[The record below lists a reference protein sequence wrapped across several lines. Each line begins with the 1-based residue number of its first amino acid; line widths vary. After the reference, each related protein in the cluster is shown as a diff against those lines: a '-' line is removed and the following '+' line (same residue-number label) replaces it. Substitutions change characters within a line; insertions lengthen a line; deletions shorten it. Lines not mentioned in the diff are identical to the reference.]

1 MFARRSPWWGLVA
14 LCLPMLLVSM
24 DVSVLFFAVPY
35 ISADL
40 DPTPAQQL
48 WIFDVYGFVLA
59 GLLLTMGA
67 VADRIGHRR
76 LLLIGAVGFSAA
88 SILAAYADSA
98 TTLIAARAL
107 LGVAGATLM
116 PSTLALIRH
125 LFDDPRQR
133 TTAIATWTAVMSGG
147 VAVGPIISGFLL
159 DHFWWGSV
167 FLINVPVMIA
177 LLFVGP
183 FLLPAGTGDP
193 TRKIDLP
200 SSVLALATL
209 LPVVGGI
216 KAMATDGWSLTNG
229 GIVVAGVV
237 AGIAFAIRQ
246 LRLDHP
252 LIDLRLFSDRRFST
266 SIWINLIAMF
276 GVIGNAILMTQ
287 YLQSVLGYSPL
298 IAALWSLAPTVAVGF
313 AAPASTA
320 LAARFGRPAV
330 ISGGLSV
337 AASGFVVLATTTG
350 TSSLL
355 AVLIGAGL
363 LAAGLVATTALVA
376 DHIVGVAP
384 ADRAGSVAGL
394 LETTSELGGALGIAI
409 LGSVLNMFYRSGF
422 DSSAPGVDTSAR
434 ESLGG
439 AVATAG
445 RVGGEAG
452 AQILRAGREA
462 FVGGLHGSA
471 IAGAILLAATAVA
484 AGLLLRRDE
493 PSADHPAQTRTPKT
507 TTLRS

>member
-1 MFARRSPWWGLVA
+1 MFVQRSPWWGLLA

-40 DPTPAQQL
+40 DPSPAQQL

-125 LFDDPRQR
+125 LFDDPKQR

-159 DHFWWGSV
+159 EHFWWGSV

-183 FLLPAGTGDP
+183 LLLPAGTGDP
-193 TRKIDLP
+193 TRQIDLV

-216 KAMATDGWSLTNG
+216 KSMATDGWSLTNG
-229 GIVVAGVV
+229 GIVVAGVL
-237 AGIAFAIRQ
+237 AGTAFAVRQ
-246 LRLDHP
+246 LRLEHP

-298 IAALWSLAPTVAVGF
+298 TAALWSLAPTVAVGF
-313 AAPASTA
+313 AAPASTT

-337 AASGFVVLATTTG
+337 AASGFLVLATTTG

-355 AVLIGAGL
+355 AVLVGAGL

-394 LETTSELGGALGIAI
+394 LETTSELGGALGIAL
-409 LGSVLNMFYRSGF
+409 LGSVLNMLYRNSF
-422 DSSAPGVDTSAR
+422 HSDAAGVDTSAR
-434 ESLGG
+434 ESLAG

-445 RVGGEAG
+445 RVGGETG
-452 AQILRAGREA
+452 AQILHAGREA
-462 FVGGLHGSA
+462 FVGGLHGA
-471 IAGAILLAATAVA
+471 AFAGAVLLGVTAVA
-484 AGLLLRRDE
+484 GGLLLRSRTGDDGAG
-493 PSADHPAQTRTPKT
+493 SAPDADRESATSR
-507 TTLRS
+507 